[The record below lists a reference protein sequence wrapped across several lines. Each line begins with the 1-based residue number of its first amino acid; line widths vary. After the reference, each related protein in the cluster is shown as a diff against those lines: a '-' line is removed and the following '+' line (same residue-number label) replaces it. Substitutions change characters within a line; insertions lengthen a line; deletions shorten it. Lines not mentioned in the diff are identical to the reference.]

1 MPAHA
6 LPYAPARDRMT
17 RPPRPAAPKPPLAND
32 RARARPPAIAIHA
45 GPTAGPAWLTPAAL
59 ALVAAYGVA
68 VLAMGLGPH
77 RVGDVFTE
85 TDFYGSYG
93 PGARAL
99 QEGRLDPSR
108 YGVVGPLFELLLA
121 AVGFVVRDLF
131 LAAELIAA
139 TSMTAALAFW
149 WSLVRRRAGAGVA
162 LLTVLFLASNAQF
175 FRYGWS
181 ATTDAPAL
189 ALQVAALWALLGSAP
204 REGGR
209 PSGRRLLAAGLLT
222 GLAFLTRYNSVA
234 LLPAALAAIALG
246 WAGVPAGARL
256 RAALVFTGGFLL
268 PVAPWFAWS
277 AAHGGSVRF
286 QLHHNIAYEVFARP
300 KGIVWD
306 HYARDLEPQFPTPWS
321 VLARDPLA
329 VLGRMVFNVFD
340 HVRLDAQVLAGLPL
354 ALAAAAGAWLGSRDG
369 ALARLRPVLLALALL
384 FLALVPAFHSERYSL
399 AVLPLWAALAAVAFA
414 SPRFALAS
422 GRLWWKLLLVPAVL
436 VPALATTRAFTA
448 RVLDQLPVEV
458 LDAARQVRPYVQP
471 GEKVLARKPHF
482 AWYAGLTP
490 APLPLAD
497 SLAHWGQA
505 ARREGA
511 RWLYFSWPEAEL
523 RPRFE
528 WLLDSTS
535 AAPGLT
541 VRAATARWPAL
552 VYEIGPRFGEE
563 PAWVA
568 NDTLVAVHR
577 ARARVLV
584 NHVAVEPRVFLA
596 MHELSLGNF
605 RGAQGHIDELL
616 RLAPFDPEV
625 LLMAADTRLQLADP
639 AGALEYYARL
649 DAVRPGTVEAQ
660 LGRGWAAALQGD
672 EAVAARL
679 WAPVVGATSDP
690 NTLRR
695 MGVAFARTGDRAR
708 LEEVRVRMQ
717 ALGLIP

>member
-1 MPAHA
+1 MAAVALHA
-6 LPYAPARDRMT
+6 APVPGPGWLAPA
-17 RPPRPAAPKPPLAND
+17 
-32 RARARPPAIAIHA
+32 
-45 GPTAGPAWLTPAAL
+45 AW
-59 ALVAAYGVA
+59 ALVGAYLVA
-68 VLAMGLGPH
+68 TLVMVFGPH

-108 YGVVGPLFELLLA
+108 YGVVGPLFEILLA
-121 AVGFVVRDLF
+121 AAGFVVRDLF

-139 TSMTAALAFW
+139 ASMTAALAFW
-149 WSLVRRRAGAGVA
+149 WSLVARRVGPGAA
-162 LLTVLFLASNAQF
+162 FLTALFLASNAQF

-189 ALQVAALWALLGSAP
+189 ALQAAALWALLGARRREPPAAGPAPESGEAGSAAP
-204 REGGR
+204 GMAADGG
-209 PSGRRLLAAGLLT
+209 PTPAPEAAGAPTSRRLLAAGLLA

-256 RAALVFTGGFLL
+256 RAVLWVTGGFLL
-268 PVAPWFAWS
+268 PVLPWVAYS
-277 AAHGGSVRF
+277 ASHGGAVRF

-306 HYARDLEPQFPTPWS
+306 HYARDLQPQFPTPWS
-321 VLARDPLA
+321 VLARDPMA
-329 VLGRMVFNVFD
+329 VLGRMAFNVLD
-340 HVRLDAQVLAGLPL
+340 HLRLDARVLAGLPL
-354 ALAAAAGAWLGSRDG
+354 ACAAAAGVWLAWRDG
-369 ALARLRPVLLALALL
+369 ALLRIRPVLLAMAFL

-399 AVLPLWAALAAVAFA
+399 AVLPGWALLGAVAFA
-414 SPRFALAS
+414 SPWFALAA
-422 GRLWWKLLLVPAVL
+422 GRVWWKLALVPAVL
-436 VPALATTRAFTA
+436 LPALGTTRAFTA
-448 RVLDQLPVEV
+448 RVVDQLPVEV
-458 LDAARQVRPYVQP
+458 LDAARQVRPYVRP
-471 GEKVLARKPHF
+471 GEKVMARKPHF
-482 AWYAGLTP
+482 AWYAGLTS

-497 SLAHWGQA
+497 SLADWGES

-552 VYEIGPRFGEE
+552 VYEIGPRFGDE
-563 PAWVA
+563 PDWIT

-596 MHELSLGNF
+596 MHELSLRNF
-605 RGAQGHIDELL
+605 DAAQRHIDELL
-616 RLAPFDPEV
+616 QLTPSNPEV
-625 LLMAADTRLQLADP
+625 LLMAADNRLQLGDP

-649 DAVRPGTVEAQ
+649 DAIRPGTAEARV
-660 LGRGWAAALQGD
+660 GRGWAAALQGD
-672 EAVAARL
+672 EVGAARL
-679 WAPVVGATSDP
+679 WATVVGATDDP

-695 MGVAFARTGDRAR
+695 MGVAFARTGDGAR
-708 LEEVRVRMQ
+708 LEEVRVRMK